1 MTYYTR
7 HAKDKTLK
15 GVRSHVPLSK
25 KTPKTKV
32 KIKLQGK

>member
-15 GVRSHVPLSK
+15 GVRSHVPLAKAKPQSTVKAK
-25 KTPKTKV
+25 KK
-32 KIKLQGK
+32 G